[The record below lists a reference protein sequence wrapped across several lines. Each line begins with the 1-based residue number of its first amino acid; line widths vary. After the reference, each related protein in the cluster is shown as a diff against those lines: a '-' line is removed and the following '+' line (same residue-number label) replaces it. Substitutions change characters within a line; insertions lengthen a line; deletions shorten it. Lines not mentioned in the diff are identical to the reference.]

1 MKKNRYEFIYGLF
14 FILIFSS
21 CDEYQNC
28 IKTVELN
35 IYPSSGSFVIDTL
48 YTRYGYR
55 TMYKAI
61 SKDRKDTL
69 EIFDYNS
76 LPKTPQK
83 GDSIVKILNE
93 PYYTLYSKDSFFV
106 MGADCRIRRTVTF
119 NSGLM
124 EDVQIN
130 QIEEVDE

>member
-1 MKKNRYEFIYGLF
+1 
-14 FILIFSS
+14 
-21 CDEYQNC
+21 
-28 IKTVELN
+28 
-35 IYPSSGSFVIDTL
+35 
-48 YTRYGYR
+48 
-55 TMYKAI
+55 MYKAI